1 MRAAKLLR
9 PHPAKHL
16 PRGRSE
22 ASSPARPPKVS
33 PPSSSGTMRAA
44 MWLPALGLLAGIV
57 IGLIFSL
64 SIPADYARYTAI
76 AVLAGLDSIL
86 GAARAEL
93 EGQYDSR
100 IFVSGLITNML
111 MAGLLTFLGDRLG
124 VELYVAAIVAF
135 GVRLFNNLGII
146 RRRLLFRTRAP
157 SPPR

>member
-1 MRAAKLLR
+1 
-9 PHPAKHL
+9 
-16 PRGRSE
+16 
-22 ASSPARPPKVS
+22 
-33 PPSSSGTMRAA
+33 

-93 EGQYDSR
+93 EGQYDNR
-100 IFVSGLITNML
+100 VFVSGLVTNML
-111 MAGLLTFLGDRLG
+111 LAGLLTFLGDRLG
-124 VELYVAAIVAF
+124 VDLYVAAIVAF

-146 RRRLLFRTRAP
+146 RRRLFFRE
-157 SPPR
+157 PR

>member
-1 MRAAKLLR
+1 
-9 PHPAKHL
+9 
-16 PRGRSE
+16 
-22 ASSPARPPKVS
+22 
-33 PPSSSGTMRAA
+33 

-57 IGLIFSL
+57 VGLIFSI

-100 IFVSGLITNML
+100 VFISGLVSNML
-111 MAGLLTFLGDRLG
+111 MAGLLTYMGDRLG

-135 GVRLFNNLGII
+135 GVRLFTNLGII
-146 RRRLLFRTRAP
+146 RRRLIFRGR
-157 SPPR
+157 PR